1 MINREEYLQ
10 YIGNIQ
16 RIKDAVFYIYERVQ
30 ELSLEILGYSWGP
43 ANKLVPIA
51 HCKDTYINCGGIW
64 EPSESQKEIIT
75 VNNFR
80 GGEMRFPAK
89 WLSDAKWED
98 KARRILFKARE
109 KAMIEALE
117 KDYNNTDDPF

>member
-51 HCKDTYINCGGIW
+51 HCKDTYINCGGGCD
-64 EPSESQKEIIT
+64 
-75 VNNFR
+75 V
-80 GGEMRFPAK
+80 
-89 WLSDAKWED
+89 
-98 KARRILFKARE
+98 
-109 KAMIEALE
+109 
-117 KDYNNTDDPF
+117 